1 MNPSTHLVLLIV
13 ANENGQMRYEHTP
26 INKVG
31 VLSVRSLE
39 LTGTRISLWCDTI
52 CKHVVST
59 RGVLIMIFIEIFAIL
74 NFSHHST
81 TVQPSETN
89 KPVYYPMCDLKQQIN
104 NIPYDD
110 INKTHAQSKHIP

>member
-1 MNPSTHLVLLIV
+1 MNTSTHLVLLIV

-39 LTGTRISLWCDTI
+39 LTETRISLWHDTI
-52 CKHVVST
+52 YKHVVST
-59 RGVLIMIFIEIFAIL
+59 RGVLIMIFIGIFEIL
-74 NFSHHST
+74 DHST

-89 KPVYYPMCDLKQQIN
+89 KPVYYPMCHLKQQIN
-104 NIPYDD
+104 NIP
-110 INKTHAQSKHIP
+110 S